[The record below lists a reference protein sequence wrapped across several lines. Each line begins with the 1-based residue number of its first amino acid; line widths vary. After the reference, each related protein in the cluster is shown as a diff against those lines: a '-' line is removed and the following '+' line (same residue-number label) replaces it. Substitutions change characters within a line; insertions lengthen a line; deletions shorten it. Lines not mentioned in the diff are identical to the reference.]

1 MGEPDST
8 AQPDSS
14 RRPTVGLLRDPL
26 VHFAILGGL
35 IFVAAH
41 FLDSDAQNDVED
53 ESRTSI
59 TVTAHLRESL
69 AEDRFRRTGERPAG
83 QALTDLVDQHV
94 RDEALYR
101 EALRLGLDRGDTIVR
116 RRVVQKMEFL
126 IQSATEVAAPDDAAL
141 EGYLEAHREDFTSPA
156 RVAFTHIYL
165 SRDSRGQDLAADGEA
180 LMRTLAATNEDPDGL
195 RVPEVFLGDPFLLGA
210 TFPLTTEGELADR
223 LGVDFA
229 AAVTAAPAREWAGP
243 FESSYG
249 LHAVRVTNRAP
260 AYTANLDGARREL
273 ERAWTEEERARLA
286 EEAIVELVASY
297 PREDAP

>member
-1 MGEPDST
+1 M
-8 AQPDSS
+8 
-14 RRPTVGLLRDPL
+14 
-26 VHFAILGGL
+26 HFVILGGL
-35 IFVAAH
+35 IFIAAR
-41 FLDSDAQNDVED
+41 FLGGETQSHADD
-53 ESRTSI
+53 EARTSI
-59 TVTAHLRESL
+59 AVTAHLRESL
-69 AEDRFRRTGERPAG
+69 VEDRFRRTGERPAG
-83 QALTDLVDQHV
+83 RALTDLVDQHV

-116 RRVVQKMEFL
+116 RRVIQKMEFL

-141 EGYLEAHREDFTSPA
+141 EGYLEAHREDFTFPA

-165 SRDSRGQDLAADGEA
+165 SRDSRGEDLAADGEA
-180 LMRTLAATNEDPDGL
+180 LMQRLTEANEDPNG
-195 RVPEVFLGDPFLLGA
+195 REVPEVFLGDAFLLGA
-210 TFPLTTEGELADR
+210 TFPLTTESDLAGR

-229 AAVTAAPAREWAGP
+229 ASVAAAPVGEWAGP

-260 AYTANLDGARREL
+260 EFTASLDGARREL
-273 ERAWTEEERARLA
+273 ERAWGEEERGRLA